1 MLDVNPSF
9 TQYLPQ
15 NTYSCDYIL
24 SIPSSNTT
32 VVIPDWTCN
41 DLNYTTFDFS
51 RFTNLEYLE
60 IGSNSFRSVDTF
72 VIDGLNS
79 FRSVDTFVIDGLNNL
94 TSINIA
100 DNSFTQIKNG
110 YIKNE
115 SKSFHIKN
123 CESLES
129 IEIGRNSFSDYSGEF
144 ELYNLPLLQSL
155 IIGISDMIADNFY
168 FSSFIVRGNH
178 NYV

>member
-9 TQYLPQ
+9 TQYIPQ
-15 NTYSCDYIL
+15 NIHSCDYIL

-32 VVIPDWTCN
+32 IVIPDWTCN

-72 VIDGLNS
+72 VIDGLN
-79 FRSVDTFVIDGLNNL
+79 NL
-94 TSINIA
+94 ILINIA
-100 DNSFTQIKNG
+100 DNSFTQIRDGHIN
-110 YIKNE
+110 NE

-144 ELYNLPLLQSL
+144 ELYNLPLLRSL
-155 IIGISDMIADNFY
+155 IIGISYTDSDNFY